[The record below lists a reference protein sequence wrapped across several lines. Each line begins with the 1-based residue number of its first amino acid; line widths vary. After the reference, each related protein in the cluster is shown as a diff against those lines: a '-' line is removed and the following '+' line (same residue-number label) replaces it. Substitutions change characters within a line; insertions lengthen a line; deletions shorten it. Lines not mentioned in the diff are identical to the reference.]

1 MPGPGTKKGMSAGTK
16 VAIGIGVALL
26 LGGIAYFIIRKKKS
40 SKNQKTCEEAG
51 GTYDPK
57 TKTCVMPVV
66 EVVKNPPT
74 PFQEAYKNLN
84 FETGK
89 ATIKPGSFPSLDKVV
104 GVMYSDPT
112 LALKLVGYT
121 DNRGP
126 RQYNLDLSLARAQAV
141 KNYIVSKGIAEAR
154 ITAEG
159 KGPDN
164 PIESNNTPKGRLANR
179 RVEFIVGKSQPAP
192 VMDQT
197 EDPGVTPGTTPGT
210 TLTPSVSAGPLT
222 TEVITTPKVPGAR
235 PSNLKDFQRWVI
247 NVKGNKTILG
257 KGGSTG
263 FGDDGVWGSNS
274 AKAWAQYG
282 TEYVNR

>member
-16 VAIGIGVALL
+16 VAIGVGVALL
-26 LGGIAYFIIRKKKS
+26 LGGIAYFIIRKRKS

-66 EVVKNPPT
+66 EVIKNPPT

-104 GVMYSDPT
+104 GVMYQDPT
-112 LALKLVGYT
+112 LALKLIGYT

-126 RQYNLDLSLARAQAV
+126 RQYNLDLSKARAEAV
-141 KNYIVSKGIAEAR
+141 KSYIVGKGIAEAR

-159 KGPDN
+159 RGPDN

-192 VMDQT
+192 VMDPT
-197 EDPGVTPGTTPGT
+197 ETTPGVTPGP
-210 TLTPSVSAGPLT
+210 TPSVSAGEVT
-222 TEVITTPKVPGAR
+222 TEVITDKVPGAK
-235 PSNLKDFQRWVI
+235 PG
-247 NVKGNKTILG
+247 NVKAFQDWMDQRDPTWVKGKPLNQGPGYGNFG
-257 KGGSTG
+257 PSTR
-263 FGDDGVWGSNS
+263 
-274 AKAWAQYG
+274 KAWSTYG
-282 TEYVNR
+282 KEYVNK